1 MTLKTYAASCHCGN
15 VRIEADIDL
24 AAGTGKCNCSI
35 CTKARFWGA
44 VVKPDAFRLLSDPTE
59 VIDYSFGS
67 HRVHWPFCKTCGVR
81 VYGHGNIP
89 EVGGEFYSVS
99 LACLDDA
106 NLAELGEAPVSYSD
120 GRHDNWWNAPAETRH
135 L

>member
-1 MTLKTYAASCHCGN
+1 MTLQTYAASCHCGN

-44 VVKPDAFRLLSDPTE
+44 VVKPDAFRLLSDPAEAT
-59 VIDYSFGS
+59 DYSFGS

-89 EVGGEFYSVS
+89 EVGGEFYTVS
-99 LACLDDA
+99 LASLDDV
-106 NLAELGEAPVSYSD
+106 NLGELCEAPVNHSD